1 MKTPFHGVQLAD
13 LAPWH
18 AELTALRRCFHQH
31 PELAFAKHHTAA
43 TIAQLLDEYGY
54 DVTTGVA
61 GTGVVGTLR
70 LGDADR
76 AIGLRA
82 DMDALPINEENTFD
96 YQSRQPGIMHACGH
110 DGHMNDASGRG
121 ALSGRYAPL

>member
-61 GTGVVGTLR
+61 GTGLSAHCGSGTPT
-70 LGDADR
+70 A
-76 AIGLRA
+76 
-82 DMDALPINEENTFD
+82 P
-96 YQSRQPGIMHACGH
+96 
-110 DGHMNDASGRG
+110 SG
-121 ALSGRYAPL
+121 YARIWMPCP